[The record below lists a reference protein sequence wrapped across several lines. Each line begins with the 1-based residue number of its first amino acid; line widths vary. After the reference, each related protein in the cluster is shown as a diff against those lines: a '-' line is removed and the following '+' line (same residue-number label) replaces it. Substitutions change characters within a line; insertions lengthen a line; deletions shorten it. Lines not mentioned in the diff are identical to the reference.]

1 MIKEADP
8 ESTLVPSASG
18 EEIGQSGDLPEW
30 IIECLS
36 RIFSA
41 LSDPTRLRI
50 LHALAH
56 ADDLCVTDLAERAG
70 LSISAVS
77 HQLRLLRDRRLIDSR
92 RDGRMVYYSL
102 ADYHIRDLMETGIQ
116 HACEDCWDRY

>member
-1 MIKEADP
+1 MSKEPNPIGTLSP
-8 ESTLVPSASG
+8 EASQ
-18 EEIGQSGDLPEW
+18 EEGGGTRDLPEW

-56 ADDLCVTDLAERAG
+56 ADDLCVTDLAEKAG

-77 HQLRLLRDRRLIDSR
+77 HQLRLLRDRRLIESR

-116 HACEDCWDRY
+116 HACEDCQNRP

>member
-8 ESTLVPSASG
+8 QGTLTPALSQ
-18 EEIGQSGDLPEW
+18 EETDQGRDLPEW
-30 IIECLS
+30 VIDCLS

-77 HQLRLLRDRRLIDSR
+77 HQLRLLRDRRLIESR
-92 RDGRMVYYSL
+92 REGRMVYYSL
-102 ADYHIRDLMETGIQ
+102 ADYHIRDLMETGIL
-116 HACEDCWDRY
+116 HACEDCQNRP